1 MRNVSE
7 ISRSIF
13 HVNCKNGR
21 QPTTID
27 AAPVLPKVMK
37 CNNAMAHPLLLKAA
51 NSCLEAIDLVLEQR
65 VLTPGVGQ
73 QLLQLR
79 VTVVMLM
86 AFKGRICQLG
96 AQRAQLCRV
105 IVPVFVQQC
114 F

>member
-21 QPTTID
+21 HSTTID

-37 CNNAMAHPLLLKAA
+37 CNAMAHPLLLKAA

-86 AFKGRICQLG
+86 AFKGRVCQLG